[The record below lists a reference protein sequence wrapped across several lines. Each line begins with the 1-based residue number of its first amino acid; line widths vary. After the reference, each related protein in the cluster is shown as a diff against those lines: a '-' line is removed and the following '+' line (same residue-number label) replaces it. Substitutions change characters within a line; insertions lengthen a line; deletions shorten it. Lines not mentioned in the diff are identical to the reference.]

1 MTYLLFTLS
10 FLALFLM
17 WLALIHLVGRYLLP
31 DRGTASYKKA
41 ASCSFLAEEYASAL
55 TLIDEDPT
63 LGPLGA
69 GRLQIQG
76 VVGLERVWRWL
87 LMLPFVAI
95 GGFFVSILDYISKC
109 LDTIASFS
117 VAGLLASSGFGS
129 ASTTVVALVA
139 IACLSLLA
147 HGTDNHYV
155 VDLVERQL
163 IGRRCFFWHKTEQI
177 VAAFDA
183 IDGVGLDSCAVPD
196 PDTGKDDYYVRIVVL
211 MRDGTTLPLGMRSDE
226 NEAWRRTLETRASL
240 LGQLLD
246 SNVYPG
252 APGVRIKRHPTA

>member
-1 MTYLLFTLS
+1 MKYLLFTLS
-10 FLALFLM
+10 YVALFLV
-17 WLALIHLVGRYLLP
+17 WLALIHVVGRYLLP
-31 DRGTASYKKA
+31 DRGAASYKKA

-87 LMLPFVAI
+87 LMLPFFAI
-95 GGFFVSILDYISKC
+95 GGFFVSMLDYISKC
-109 LDTIASFS
+109 LDTIAPF
-117 VAGLLASSGFGS
+117 SGFGS

-155 VDLVERQL
+155 VDLVARQL
-163 IGRRCFFWHKTEQI
+163 IERRCFFWHKTEQI

-183 IDGVGLDSCAVPD
+183 IDGVGLDSLAVPD
-196 PDTGKDDYYVRIVVL
+196 PDTGEDDYHVRIVVL

-226 NEAWRRTLETRASL
+226 NEAWRQTLETRASL

-252 APGVRIKRHPTA
+252 APGVRLRAR